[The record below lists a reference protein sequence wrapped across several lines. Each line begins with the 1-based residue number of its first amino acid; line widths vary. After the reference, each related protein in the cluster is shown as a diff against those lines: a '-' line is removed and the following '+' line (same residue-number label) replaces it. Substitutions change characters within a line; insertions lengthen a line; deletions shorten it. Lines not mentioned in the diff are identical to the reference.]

1 MRKSTLT
8 TITLGC
14 VLMSS
19 HALADGTT
27 LNIGMASADAGKL
40 DPHVAT
46 TTPDKGL
53 LHWMFNGLVRIQ
65 PGQASPAFIEADLA
79 ESWTSSDD
87 GLEWVF
93 SLRQGVQC
101 HGEYGELDANDVVF
115 SLSRAAN
122 SETSGFANDFK
133 AISSIEATGDYEVR
147 ITLSEPVPSLLGL
160 LVPYH
165 GGNIVCQDAVEA
177 LGDDFQRSPIGT
189 GPFMFAEYQPQQYVK
204 LVANEDYFRGAPHI
218 KEIYYRYIPSDA
230 SRDLAFQAGE
240 IDMIYGKQDQTWVER
255 IRDIPGTTVTVM
267 EPGEMSVI
275 HLNTTMPPLDNPLV
289 RRAVAHAI
297 DRDAMVQ
304 FKGEAVTRGA
314 VSVVPEGYLG
324 YTDQVPLYEYDVD
337 TAKALLA
344 EAGYPDGVTLNA
356 IHTTLPGMLT
366 TIEAVQAL
374 LKQANINLEIE
385 PVEHATFHQRIREDA
400 SQVVHYSAARFPIAD
415 VYLTQFYHSD
425 STVATPT
432 AITNFSHCSVADGE
446 IEAARVEQDSTEQN
460 RLWAAAQT
468 KILEEVCSVPIYQNL
483 QLWAWNEKL
492 DLGVDVVGAL
502 NLSPPITEQAR
513 FND

>member
-1 MRKSTLT
+1 MRTGIFASVT
-8 TITLGC
+8 C
-14 VLMSS
+14 
-19 HALADGTT
+19 ALALTSSLAYGAGTT

-53 LHWMFNGLVRIQ
+53 LHWMFNGLVRIK

-79 ESWTSSDD
+79 ESWEASDD
-87 GLEWVF
+87 GLVWTF
-93 SLRQGVQC
+93 NLRQGVQC

-115 SLSRAAN
+115 SLKRAAN
-122 SETSGFANDFK
+122 NDTSGFANDFK
-133 AISSIEATGDYEVR
+133 AFSSIEATGDYEVK

-177 LGDDFQRSPIGT
+177 LGDQFQRSPIGT

-204 LVANEDYFRGAPHI
+204 LVANEDYFRGAPKI

-230 SRDLAFQAGE
+230 SRDLAFQSGE

-255 IRDIPGTTVTVM
+255 IKGVPGTTVTVM

-275 HLNTTMPPLDNPLV
+275 HLNMTMPPLDNKLV
-289 RRAVAHAI
+289 RQAVAHAI
-297 DRDAMVQ
+297 DRNAMVQ
-304 FKGEAVTRGA
+304 FKGESVTRGA
-314 VSVVPEGYLG
+314 VSPVPEGYLG
-324 YTDQVPLYEYDVD
+324 YTNEVPTYDYNVD
-337 TAKALLA
+337 KAKELLA
-344 EAGYPDGVTLNA
+344 QAGFADGVTLKA

-425 STVATPT
+425 SIVATPS
-432 AITNFSHCSVADGE
+432 AITNFSHCAVADGE
-446 IEAARVEQDSTEQN
+446 IEAARVEQNAAEQKL
-460 RLWAAAQT
+460 LWAKAQQ
-468 KILEEVCSVPIYQNL
+468 KIMEEVCSVPIYQNL
-483 QLWAWNEKL
+483 QLWAWKDNL
-492 DLGVDVVGAL
+492 DLGVEVKGSL
-502 NLSPPITEQAR
+502 NLSPPITELAG
-513 FND
+513 FTN